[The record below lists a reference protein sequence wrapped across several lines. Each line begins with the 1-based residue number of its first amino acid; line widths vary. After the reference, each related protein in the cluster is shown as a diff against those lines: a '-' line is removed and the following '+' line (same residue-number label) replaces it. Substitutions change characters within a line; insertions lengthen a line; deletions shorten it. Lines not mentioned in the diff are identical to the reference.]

1 MRSIVRDS
9 PERIPNSSLELF
21 SPVCSYFH
29 TAEPAVEGGQGPVA
43 HLHLTW
49 ALLLPSQ
56 RSLFGGKR
64 EKIRRLADDSIKQS
78 PGRRTEGDQI
88 QKKTITRHTQPT
100 GDLLMMSNGS
110 VPLLLFLAS
119 SSRERGINL
128 QI

>member
-1 MRSIVRDS
+1 MDS
-9 PERIPNSSLELF
+9 PERIPNSSLEYF

-29 TAEPAVEGGQGPVA
+29 IAEPAEEGGQGPVA

-56 RSLFGGKR
+56 GSLFGGKR
-64 EKIRRLADDSIKQS
+64 EKIRRLVDDSIKRS
-78 PGRRTEGDQI
+78 PGRRTEGDQT
-88 QKKTITRHTQPT
+88 QKKNITRHT

-119 SSRERGINL
+119 SSREREINL